1 MAEPQNGRIGGGVL
15 KDNLERQ
22 GVDLNFKNVE
32 GDTAL
37 LHFDVNNMRIG
48 VNTEAPAFD
57 LELPT
62 DFGSSQLIATTASI
76 DTFDIS
82 NSRMD
87 YFTGTNLLISSTEN
101 TTYDINWTEIRNQLG
116 ATSAGIS
123 TGYLN
128 GFLITVSSTGN
139 AYGDIDQSG
148 TIGSSDILLIDLYI
162 ATGSTGNATA
172 DTFLEDYFIPELNA
186 RRVGDP
192 ATYDAAFII
201 TNYPA
206 SIEATSIATN
216 DLLFDYNTIS
226 TTTTDTNIELR
237 PNVSPGAPVHT
248 LDNPNA
254 YGTEA
259 TDRFGGSVAIS
270 GNYAIVGAYSE
281 DDADGQLSGKA
292 YIFNVTTSAL
302 LHTLDNPNAY
312 DTSVTDYFGYSV
324 AISNN
329 YAIVSA
335 PNEDEAGGSAS
346 GKAYIFNVSTGALVH
361 TLDNPNAYGTSAV
374 DRFGHSVA
382 ISGDRAIVG
391 TFQEDDA
398 GGSNSGKAYIFNVS
412 TGVLV
417 HTLDNP
423 NAYGTSAEDF
433 FGRSVAISDNYAIVG
448 ARQEDDAGGLSSGK
462 AYIFNV
468 STGNLVRTLDNPNA
482 YGTVAGDIFGEPV
495 AISDTYAVV
504 SAQGEDDAGGNQS
517 GKAYI
522 FNVTTGALLHTL
534 DNPNAYGTTQF
545 DSFGRSVA
553 ISGNY
558 AVVGASSEDD
568 AGGFS
573 SGKAYIFDVTTGT
586 LVGTLDNPNAYGT
599 TSSDNFGESV
609 AISGDYVIV
618 GAQNENSPGGNT
630 SGKAYIFRTESVV
643 GEVNINSDWNITG
656 GLHSSGDITFGG
668 NLILGDSD
676 QDDVI
681 FSADVNSDIIPDATD
696 TYQLGA
702 NGKRWQNMHSDLLN
716 GQRVSAGTVIVNDA
730 SLAVR
735 QGNIF
740 YVSTLGNDTN
750 VGDHQHGAFR
760 TLKHALDVVDSSS
773 AGPVTIHIFPG
784 EYEEEFPLTI
794 PPNTSIRGED
804 IRNTIIK
811 PTVATQSKDVFLMEG
826 DTTVADI
833 TIKDFFY
840 DSGNDTGYAFR
851 FTPNGLVNTRSPYI
865 RNVTVITQGSVTSA
879 SDPRGFLQGDAG
891 KGALIDGNNLNSAT
905 IEGSMLFHSA
915 TFITPGV
922 DAITMTNGVRVEWL
936 NSFTYFANRSLY
948 AIQGASGLGGTGLR
962 FGAEIRSI
970 GSASVYGNFGAV
982 ADGADTLMYLI
993 GHNFAYTGSANNVT
1007 NDSTLT
1013 IEANEAVELNS
1024 GKINYTSTDA
1034 EGKFKVGES
1043 FFADFE
1049 TGTTSIDASTVDFS
1063 GLSEIVIRNGFDT
1076 TYINGTRIDTGNI
1089 RISGNTIDTI
1099 DGELVLSPVTEI
1111 FTTSSN
1117 AGFAVANGNDN
1128 ERTNIEGSIRFNTQ
1142 TNLFEGYSSSNLS
1155 FGGVYS
1161 DDRNTSVTA
1170 HNTNNSLIF
1179 TAGTSTTGVLDNT
1192 TFSLLGL
1199 SDGDILFDSNTIET
1213 TLSNSDLEFVPN
1225 GTGVVSAFD
1234 LEIFSENI
1242 SNTTNNNLALVTTGE
1257 GYVKFDTTTGL
1268 VIPFGGTATQAPFFS
1283 VVSYNSSGPV
1293 IIEID
1298 VSNYPTV
1305 VGNWVSDG
1313 YVTSNGQ
1320 SLTVVGAIY
1329 NSVAETVSIELS
1341 STYTVAPLANDVVTA
1356 SGLIWDEVTSTTL
1369 FQAQIGDSRYNT
1381 DEEYLETWNGEEW
1394 QRSAGEGAE
1403 VTDELLKELVDIYTI
1418 VLG

>member
-22 GVDLNFKNVE
+22 GVDLNFKNLN

-37 LHFDVNNMRIG
+37 LHLDVNNMRIG
-48 VNTEAPAFD
+48 VNTEAPGFD

-62 DFGSSQLIATTASI
+62 DFGSSNLIATTAAI

-82 NSRMD
+82 NSRID
-87 YFTGTNLLISSTEN
+87 YFTGTNLLLSSTEN
-101 TTYDINWTEIRNQLG
+101 TTYDINWTEVRNQLG
-116 ATSAGIS
+116 ATSAGI
-123 TGYLN
+123 TT
-128 GFLITVSSTGN
+128 GFLHAFLTTVSPTGF

-148 TIGSSDILLIDLYI
+148 TIAGSDILLIDLYI

-172 DTFLEDYFIPELNA
+172 DSFLEDYFIPELEA
-186 RRVGDP
+186 RRAGDP
-192 ATYDAAFII
+192 ATYNSAFII

-206 SIEATSIATN
+206 SIEATSIATD

-226 TTTTDTNIELR
+226 TRTTNTNIEVR
-237 PNVSPGAPVHT
+237 PNGI
-248 LDNPNA
+248 
-254 YGTEA
+254 GTAE
-259 TDRFGGSVAIS
+259 
-270 GNYAIVGAYSE
+270 
-281 DDADGQLSGKA
+281 
-292 YIFNVTTSAL
+292 IF
-302 LHTLDNPNAY
+302 
-312 DTSVTDYFGYSV
+312 
-324 AISNN
+324 SN
-329 YAIVSA
+329 
-335 PNEDEAGGSAS
+335 
-346 GKAYIFNVSTGALVH
+346 
-361 TLDNPNAYGTSAV
+361 
-374 DRFGHSVA
+374 
-382 ISGDRAIVG
+382 
-391 TFQEDDA
+391 
-398 GGSNSGKAYIFNVS
+398 
-412 TGVLV
+412 
-417 HTLDNP
+417 
-423 NAYGTSAEDF
+423 
-433 FGRSVAISDNYAIVG
+433 
-448 ARQEDDAGGLSSGK
+448 
-462 AYIFNV
+462 
-468 STGNLVRTLDNPNA
+468 
-482 YGTVAGDIFGEPV
+482 
-495 AISDTYAVV
+495 
-504 SAQGEDDAGGNQS
+504 
-517 GKAYI
+517 
-522 FNVTTGALLHTL
+522 
-534 DNPNAYGTTQF
+534 
-545 DSFGRSVA
+545 
-553 ISGNY
+553 
-558 AVVGASSEDD
+558 
-568 AGGFS
+568 
-573 SGKAYIFDVTTGT
+573 
-586 LVGTLDNPNAYGT
+586 
-599 TSSDNFGESV
+599 
-609 AISGDYVIV
+609 
-618 GAQNENSPGGNT
+618 
-630 SGKAYIFRTESVV
+630 
-643 GEVNINSDWNITG
+643 WNITG
-656 GLHSSGDITFGG
+656 GLHSTGDITFGG
-668 NLILGDSD
+668 NLTLGDSD

-681 FSADVNSDIIPDATD
+681 FSADVNSDIIPDSNNTYMLGSD
-696 TYQLGA
+696 T
-702 NGKRWQNMHSDLLN
+702 KRWLNIYSNLLN
-716 GQRVSAGTVIVNDA
+716 GQRVEVGTFVVEDT
-730 SLAVR
+730 SLALR

-740 YVSTLGNDTN
+740 YVSTLGDDTN

-760 TLKHALDVVDSSS
+760 TLKHALDVVDASS

-811 PTVATQSKDVFLMEG
+811 PTVATQNKDAFLLEG

-891 KGALIDGNNLNSAT
+891 KGALIDGNELNSAT

-922 DAITMTNGVRVEWL
+922 DAITLTNGVRVEWL

-948 AIQGASGLGGTGLR
+948 ATQGLNGLGGNGLR

-993 GHNFAYTGSANNVT
+993 GHNFAYIGSANDVT

-1024 GKINYTSTDA
+1024 GKINYTSIDA

-1076 TYINGTRIDTGNI
+1076 TYIDGTRIDTGNI

-1099 DGELVLSPVTEI
+1099 DGELILSPVTEI

-1117 AGFAVANGNDN
+1117 AGFVVANGNDN
-1128 ERTNIEGSIRFNTQ
+1128 ERTNTEGSIRYNTE
-1142 TNLFEGYSSSNLS
+1142 TNLFEGYSTGNLS

-1179 TAGTSTTGVLDNT
+1179 TAGSATTGVLDNT

-1199 SDGDILFDSNTIET
+1199 SDGDILFDTNTIET
-1213 TLSNSDLEFVPN
+1213 TLSNSDLELVPD
-1225 GTGVVSAFD
+1225 GTGLISAFD

-1242 SNTTNNNLALVTTGE
+1242 SNTTNNNLALATTGE

-1268 VIPFGGTATQAPFFS
+1268 VIPFGGNATQSPFFS
-1283 VVSYNSSGPV
+1283 IVSYDPSGPV
-1293 IIEID
+1293 IVEID
-1298 VSNYPTV
+1298 VSQYSPV
-1305 VGNWVSDG
+1305 AGAWVSDG
-1313 YVTSNGQ
+1313 FVTSNGQ
-1320 SLTVVGAIY
+1320 SKTVLGATY
-1329 NSVAETVSIELS
+1329 DGVAETVSIEIS
-1341 STYTVAPLANDVVTA
+1341 SSFTIAPSASDVVTA
-1356 SGLIWDEVTSTTL
+1356 RGLIWDDDASTTL
-1369 FQAQIGDSRYNT
+1369 FEPQIGDSRYNT
-1381 DEEYLETWNGEEW
+1381 DELYLETWNGESW
-1394 QRSAGEGAE
+1394 QRSAGEGEE
-1403 VTDELLKELVDIYTI
+1403 VTADVLKELVDIYTL